1 MILAELK
8 FQIYNREIDSDW
20 FEKSSSNSNLCFVM
34 KLKSKSDLKKPIL
47 SFYIVGDE
55 SNTFKLKL
63 GL

>member
-20 FEKSSSNSNLCFVM
+20 FEESSSNSNLCFVM